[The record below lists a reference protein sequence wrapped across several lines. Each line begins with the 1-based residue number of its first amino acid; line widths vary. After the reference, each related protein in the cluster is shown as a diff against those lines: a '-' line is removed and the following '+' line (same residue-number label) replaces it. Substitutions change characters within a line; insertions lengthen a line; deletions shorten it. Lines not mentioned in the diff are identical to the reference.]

1 MTMRGPRIARSIELH
16 MRGDWGLA
24 NMHRILGWLTSGFC
38 DRAGP
43 ASRTAIWTGMGGR
56 QNVRAVSDGLIDVA
70 VMTPACLLAGARD
83 GTGAFAGAA
92 HPDLRALGVLPQ
104 RDVMAFA
111 IRPELGLT
119 DFAGIIAAAPPL
131 RIAVAP
137 DDGDNLLGWGGQRLL
152 EAVGLSRAAVESWG
166 GGYVEHLHPSA
177 CLDAVMRGEADAV
190 VQEAIM
196 GPWWRNA
203 LREPGLRFLS
213 VPADSLAVIA
223 ATEGW
228 PAATLPADY
237 LDGQPEPVTTLDF
250 ADFALVVR
258 SDLPEDVAHLLA
270 WCLTET
276 CGQLEAQFRH
286 IPPQR
291 SPLTYPLDPAA
302 MARTPIPLHPG
313 AERHYRELGVLPTK

>member
-1 MTMRGPRIARSIELH
+1 MPTKGPRIDRSVTLH
-16 MRGDWGLA
+16 MQGDWGLA
-24 NMHRILGWLTSGFC
+24 NMHRMLGWLTSGFC
-38 DRAGP
+38 EHAGP

-56 QNVRAVSDGLIDVA
+56 GNVRAVSDGLIDVA
-70 VMTPACLLAGARD
+70 VMTPACLLAGAID
-83 GTGAFAGAA
+83 GTGAFDGEA
-92 HPDLRALGVLPQ
+92 HPGVRALGVLPQ

-111 IRPELGLT
+111 IRPEPGFT
-119 DFAGIIAAAPPL
+119 DFAGIVAAAPPL

-152 EAVGLSRAAVESWG
+152 EAVGLSRTVLESWG

-177 CLDAVMRGEADAV
+177 CLDAVLRGEADAV

-203 LREPGLRFLS
+203 VAEADLRFLS
-213 VPADSLAVIA
+213 LPPDSLAAVA
-223 ATEGW
+223 QTWGW
-228 PAATLPADY
+228 PVATLPANY

-258 SDLPEDVAHLLA
+258 DDMPEDVAHLLA
-270 WCLTET
+270 WCLSET
-276 CGQLEAQFRH
+276 RGQLEAQFRH
-286 IPPQR
+286 IPPER
-291 SPLTYPLDPAA
+291 SPLTYPLDPDA

-313 AERHYRELGVLPTK
+313 AERHYRELGILSKG